1 MRRTAPALLLALALA
16 LPAHAAAAVSL
27 SPAGDAQFPHKAFVL
42 TLPESTRLAP
52 GQVAVT
58 ENQQPVHDLR
68 TSVVGAAQRA
78 KLGVVLAIDAS
89 SSMKGEAF
97 AGALDAARA
106 FAEERNPRQPLAL
119 VTFGTESRVLQR
131 FTTLD
136 SEIEKALATPPTPS
150 GGTHMYDAAVRSID
164 LVKRAG
170 LQGGFLV
177 VLSDGSDH
185 GSTATSDDVVA
196 AAHAAHVRLYTV
208 GLESPVFDPE
218 ALSALAEQGGGR
230 YSQATSADDL
240 QEIYRVLGAEI
251 SNSYLVR
258 YDSLASPGR
267 NIVVRVKVAGLGSA
281 AATYISPELKLPSA
295 SAAPKGAD
303 LLDSVA
309 IQALVAC
316 LIAGLLGLA
325 LFLVLGSRRRRPRDR
340 VAQFTGHDDDEAEP
354 TLTGRLA
361 AGAER
366 TITNVGAWE
375 GLSETLDIAGI
386 SHSAGRVLLG
396 TAVVAA
402 SLSLLLSSVAGP
414 LGLLPLVLVP
424 VGVWTYISYR
434 IKRERRIFGDQL
446 ADHLSVVGGSLRVGH
461 SLTGALASALDEA
474 PDPAR
479 REFARAVADE
489 RLGMPLEDALELV
502 AARMDNREV
511 EHISLLA
518 KLQREAGADAGE
530 MVDQVVD
537 TVRER
542 QELRRTVRTLTAQG
556 RFSQL
561 VLTLLPV
568 GSLLFLTVAAHDYVQ
583 PLYTTTPGHIV
594 LGVAFLFIVTGALVI
609 RKIVSFTV

>member
-1 MRRTAPALLLALALA
+1 MRRTAPALLLALALG
-16 LPAHAAAAVSL
+16 LPAQAAAVSL
-27 SPAGDAQFPHKAFVL
+27 SPTGDAQFPRKAFVL

-58 ENQQPVHDLR
+58 ENGRPVHDLD
-68 TSVVGAAQRA
+68 TSAVGAAKRA

-89 SSMKGEAF
+89 SSMKGDAF
-97 AGALDAARA
+97 AGALAAARA
-106 FAEERNPRQPLAL
+106 FAEERNPGQPLAL

-131 FTTLD
+131 FTTLGA
-136 SEIEKALATPPTPS
+136 EIEHALASPNTPS
-150 GGTHMYDAAVRSID
+150 GGTHMYDAALRSID

-170 LQGGFLV
+170 LQGGFV
-177 VLSDGSDH
+177 VLLSDGSDH

-196 AAHAAHVRLYTV
+196 AARTAHVRVYTV
-208 GLESPVFDPE
+208 GLESPVFDPS
-218 ALSALAEQGGGR
+218 ALSKLAEQAGGR
-230 YSQATSADDL
+230 YSQATSAADL

-267 NIVVRVKVAGLGSA
+267 HVLVRVKVAGLGSA
-281 AATYISPELKLPSA
+281 TASYTSPELSLPSV
-295 SAAPKGAD
+295 SPAPKGDD
-303 LLDSVA
+303 LLDSIA

-316 LIAGLLGLA
+316 LIGGLLGLA
-325 LFLVLGSRRRRPRDR
+325 LFLILGSRRRRPRDR
-340 VAQFTGHDDDEAEP
+340 VAQFVGHDDEP
-354 TLTGRLA
+354 EQTLTGRLA

-386 SHSAGRVLLG
+386 PYSAGRVVLG

-402 SLSLLLSSVAGP
+402 SMSLLLSSVAGP
-414 LGLLPLVLVP
+414 LGLVPLVLVP
-424 VGVWTYISYR
+424 VGVWAYISYR
-434 IKRERRIFGDQL
+434 IKRERRVFGDQL

-489 RLGMPLEDALELV
+489 RLGMPLEDALEAV

-530 MVDQVVD
+530 MVDQVVG

-568 GSLLFLTVAAHDYVQ
+568 GSLLFLTVAARDYVH

-594 LGVAFLFIVTGALVI
+594 LGVAFLFLLTGALVI